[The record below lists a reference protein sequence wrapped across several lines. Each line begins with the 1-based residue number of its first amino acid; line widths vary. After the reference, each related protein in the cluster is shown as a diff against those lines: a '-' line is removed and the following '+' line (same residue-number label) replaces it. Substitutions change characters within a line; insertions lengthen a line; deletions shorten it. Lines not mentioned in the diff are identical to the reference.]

1 MVHTTKCSPLS
12 ATIAVIAAGAVGL
25 ATTTIEPPK
34 PPAALTAPTISTQ
47 AVHLTALAG
56 PLQAASVSVDLPNIG
71 DVLQGIPT
79 TITQGVKGVIFA
91 PVAGA
96 AAGIVFGF
104 FGGAIL
110 TGNLLS
116 WVPEELSPVVT
127 PVIWAGGV
135 LGAIIG
141 APIGAVAVPIISA
154 ASWLSGILSPR
165 NAAATASAS
174 VPAAGGRNAIATA
187 SARVPHRTTQPGV
200 RPHRSIAKPSASS
213 ASKDSVPQQHSKSAR
228 NGTGH
233 ARAAAS
239 KRPARH

>member
-1 MVHTTKCSPLS
+1 M
-12 ATIAVIAAGAVGL
+12 
-25 ATTTIEPPK
+25 
-34 PPAALTAPTISTQ
+34 
-47 AVHLTALAG
+47 
-56 PLQAASVSVDLPNIG
+56 SVDLPNIG

-110 TGNLLS
+110 TGEPTRLGPRG
-116 WVPEELSPVVT
+116 VIPVVT

-174 VPAAGGRNAIATA
+174 VSAAGGRNAISDGLRARA
-187 SARVPHRTTQPGV
+187 APHNPAGVRVLAPKHREAVSARLP
-200 RPHRSIAKPSASS
+200 
-213 ASKDSVPQQHSKSAR
+213 SKDAVPQQHSKFRIETVPATLVPPPRSHPH
-228 NGTGH
+228 GTDADSPLIGNTG
-233 ARAAAS
+233 
-239 KRPARH
+239 